1 MAGPVFPPEFAWGV
15 ATAAYQIEGATT
27 EDGRGI
33 SIWDTFSHEP
43 GRVADGHTGDTACD
57 HYHHWAQDVDLMA
70 GLGIDAY
77 RFSISWP
84 RIQPDGGAA
93 INQKGLDFYDRLTD
107 ALVAKGISPAVTLYH
122 WDLPQALEDKG
133 GWLNR
138 DTAYR
143 FAEYA
148 YVVAER
154 LADRV
159 GTWITVNEP
168 MVTMAYGYG
177 FGIYAPGKALLLDAL
192 PTAHHQ
198 LLAHGLAV
206 NALRAR
212 QAKKVG
218 LANHYTPAWPVD
230 AEAGQAAR
238 TFDTL
243 MNKLFTEP
251 VLRGRYP
258 DMEGLS
264 DLSFVH
270 DEDLRVIG
278 QPIDLLGVNYYN
290 PTGIAAPTGDD
301 LPFDLAEIGGHPTT
315 GMGWPIV
322 PDALLG
328 LLRSLRE
335 DYWDVLPPIHITEN
349 GCSFDG
355 SIEDD
360 DRIAY
365 LDAHLNAVRKAIDEG
380 VDVASYYV
388 WSLLDNFEWAEGYH
402 PRFGLVHVDYET
414 QRRTPRRSFGWYR
427 DLIAAQQ

>member
-15 ATAAYQIEGATT
+15 ATAAYQIEGATS

-33 SIWDTFSHEP
+33 SIWDTFAHEP
-43 GRVADGHTGDTACD
+43 GRVADGHTGDIACD
-57 HYHHWAQDVDLMA
+57 HYHRWAQDVDLMA

-107 ALVAKGISPAVTLYH
+107 ALIAKGISPTVTLYH

-148 YVVAER
+148 YVVADR

-159 GTWITVNEP
+159 GAWITLNEP

-198 LLAHGLAV
+198 LLAHGLAL
-206 NALRAR
+206 NSLRAR
-212 QAKKVG
+212 GARKVG
-218 LANHYTPAWPVD
+218 LANHYTPAWPAD
-230 AEAGQAAR
+230 EAAEEAAK

-243 MNKLFTEP
+243 MNRLFTDP
-251 VLRGRYP
+251 VLRGVYP
-258 DMEGLS
+258 AELGELT
-264 DLSFVH
+264 FVR
-270 DEDLRVIG
+270 DEDLAVIG

-290 PTGIAAPTGDD
+290 PTRIGAPTGDH
-301 LPFDLAEIGGHPTT
+301 LPFDLLEIEGYPTT

-328 LLRSLRE
+328 LLRRLRE

-349 GCSFDG
+349 GCSFDD
-355 SIEDD
+355 STEDD
-360 DRIAY
+360 DRIAF
-365 LDAHLNAVRKAIDEG
+365 LDAHLRAVRTAIDEG

-414 QRRTPRRSFGWYR
+414 QKRTPKKSYGWYR
-427 DLIAAQQ
+427 DLIAGQR